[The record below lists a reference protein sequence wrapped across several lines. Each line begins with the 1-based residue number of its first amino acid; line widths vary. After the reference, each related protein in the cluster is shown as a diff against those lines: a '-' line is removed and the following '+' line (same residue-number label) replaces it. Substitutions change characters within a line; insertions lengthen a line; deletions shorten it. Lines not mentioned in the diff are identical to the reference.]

1 MVKKQATIELLMFGM
16 AIGESMT
23 QLSNSQQDQL
33 LQDPIQFTDEL
44 SWGSQTS
51 LSLTT
56 IASLSRGYQLTD
68 VMNHFQNW

>member
-44 SWGSQTS
+44 SWGITNKPFFNNNCQFVTW
-51 LSLTT
+51 LS
-56 IASLSRGYQLTD
+56 I
-68 VMNHFQNW
+68 N